1 MQTYKELII
10 NEFFNVYVEI
20 GYQRPVFLLN

>member
-10 NEFFNVYVEI
+10 NEYFNVYVEI
-20 GYQRPVFLLN
+20 GRQWPVFLLN